1 VNVFQRKTSGSVVCP
16 SCGSLVGVNDA
27 QCYICGRRN
36 PSLWGF
42 SPLLKGLG
50 ADFGFV
56 PLVVGT
62 CTVVYLLT
70 LLMTLRAAGPGA
82 VTGGGLSFLGPGGR
96 ELLRFGASGAFPVF
110 VLGNW
115 WTPLSASWLHAGLL
129 HILFNMMG
137 VRVIGPLTAD
147 VIGPARTVI
156 IYVIAGVCG
165 FLLTSVW
172 AAFLPPLPLLG
183 GGAPTTVGASA
194 SMCGLIGA
202 LFHYGRR
209 GGSSVIHSQATQWA
223 LMTLLY
229 GVLMGG
235 TIDNFA
241 HIGGFVG
248 GYAVSAVF
256 NPLTRERG
264 DHAIMAV
271 VCLAASLLAIV
282 ASLLKPLLF

>member
-16 SCGSLVGVNDA
+16 SCGSLVGVNDER
-27 QCYICGRRN
+27 CYTCGRRN

-42 SPLLKGLG
+42 SPMLRTLG

-56 PLVVGT
+56 PLVIGA
-62 CTVVYLLT
+62 CAVVYLLT
-70 LLMTLRAAGPGA
+70 LLVTVMAAGPGG
-82 VTGGGLSFLGPGGR
+82 VTGSGLSFLGPSER
-96 ELLRFGASGAFPVF
+96 ALLRFGASGAIPVF

-147 VIGPARTVI
+147 VIGPARTVV

-165 FLLTSVW
+165 FLLSSVS

-183 GGAPTTVGASA
+183 GGAPLTIGASA

-202 LFHYGRR
+202 LFHYGRS
-209 GGSSVIHSQATQWA
+209 GGSSLIHSQATQWA

-229 GVLMGG
+229 GLVMRG
-235 TIDNFA
+235 IDNYA
-241 HIGGFVG
+241 HIGGFLG
-248 GYAVSAVF
+248 GYAVSAAF
-256 NPLTRERG
+256 NPMTRERG

-271 VCLAASLLAIV
+271 VCLAASLLAVV
-282 ASLLKPLLF
+282 ASLLKPLPF